1 MIYEEIVARI
11 ETMRRFGNRT
21 GREITAVMLEQLGH
35 PEAGL
40 PVIHIAGTNGKGS
53 VSAFLCEILRKAGLR
68 TGCFTSPHLV
78 HFTERICVD
87 GAQIPREDVV
97 RLGGRLL
104 AEEFCDGGERV
115 FPTMFDICFAMAL

>member
-53 VSAFLCEILRKAGLR
+53 VSAFLCEALPRAEFR
-68 TGCFTSPHLV
+68 TKKQRPNLFRSSLL
-78 HFTERICVD
+78 CV
-87 GAQIPREDVV
+87 
-97 RLGGRLL
+97 
-104 AEEFCDGGERV
+104 
-115 FPTMFDICFAMAL
+115 